1 MTRIFLH
8 LVFRN
13 FDGSLTIYSG
23 FLAAVALFMV
33 GSGIWCLVSPE
44 SYVRYMTRGNWV
56 HPPTGRFWMTMA
68 APRWTRISGALA
80 IIVAVG
86 FMAWVLLLSVPGHLY

>member
-1 MTRIFLH
+1 MTTIFLH

-13 FDGSLTIYSG
+13 SDGSLTANSW

-44 SYVRYMTRGNWV
+44 SYVRSISG
-56 HPPTGRFWMTMA
+56 GRRAQASSGHFWITMA
-68 APRWTRISGALA
+68 TPRWTRISGALA
-80 IIVAVG
+80 IILAVG
-86 FMAWVLLLSVPGHLY
+86 FMVWVLLLSQPGHLY

>member
-13 FDGSLTIYSG
+13 FDGSLTPYSW
-23 FLAAVALFMV
+23 FFAAVALFMV
-33 GSGIWCLVSPE
+33 ESGIWCLVSPD
-44 SYVRYMTRGNWV
+44 SYVRYMTQSRWAR
-56 HPPTGRFWMTMA
+56 PPSGQFWTTMSS
-68 APRWTRISGALA
+68 PRWVRISGALA

-86 FMAWVLLLSVPGHLY
+86 FMSWVLLLSVPGHLY

>member
-13 FDGSLTIYSG
+13 FDGSLTIYSW

-56 HPPTGRFWMTMA
+56 QPPTGRFWMTMA
-68 APRWTRISGALA
+68 SPRWTRISGALA

-86 FMAWVLLLSVPGHLY
+86 FLVWVLLLSVPGHLY